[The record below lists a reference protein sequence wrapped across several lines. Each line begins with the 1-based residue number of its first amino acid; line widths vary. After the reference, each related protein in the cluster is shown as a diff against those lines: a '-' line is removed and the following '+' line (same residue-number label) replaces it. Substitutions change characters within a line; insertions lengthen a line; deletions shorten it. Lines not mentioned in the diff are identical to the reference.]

1 MFWDS
6 KSRIERIK
14 SLMLSNLNLEE
25 FDDVEDFRISELTS
39 IRQLSLSKNK
49 IIHLQPLSILD
60 TLVTLNINYN
70 KVYNLAPLESLTN
83 LQELYASNNQISNIN
98 SLKPLQKLRT
108 LNLYRNKISNFDDT
122 LTTFQKLSELDDLD
136 VE

>member
-1 MFWDS
+1 
-6 KSRIERIK
+6 
-14 SLMLSNLNLEE
+14 MLSNLNLEE

-83 LQELYASNNQISNIN
+83 L
-98 SLKPLQKLRT
+98 
-108 LNLYRNKISNFDDT
+108 
-122 LTTFQKLSELDDLD
+122 
-136 VE
+136 